1 MGCLEAF
8 DSDIKLMFL
17 HGMAPGLIGRMALSA
32 GLTLR
37 GQTCRR
43 EKGQ

>member
-1 MGCLEAF
+1 MGGLEAF

-17 HGMAPGLIGRMALSA
+17 HGIAPGLIGRMAFST
-32 GLTLR
+32 GLILR
-37 GQTCRR
+37 EETCRR